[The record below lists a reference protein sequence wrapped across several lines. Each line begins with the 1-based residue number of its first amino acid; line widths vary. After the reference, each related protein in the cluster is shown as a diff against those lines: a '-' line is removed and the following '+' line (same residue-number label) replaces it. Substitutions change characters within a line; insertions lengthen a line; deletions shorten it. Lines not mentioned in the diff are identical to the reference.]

1 VFGSALNNPVQI
13 ASNNSVVGT
22 FTSTG
27 LGIGVTPT
35 QRLDV
40 ATASGDCIIRLGNGT
55 STARFA
61 VDNDGPYIYALTS
74 GDNALRVFTPAGGT
88 AMTLDASG
96 NLLVGTTTS
105 NTGNINGSVFYGGA
119 DAGII
124 YLQRQTGTDQ
134 MRFYV
139 GGNRI
144 GQLNTGSSVLTLGTA
159 NYPLAFSTN
168 DAERARITSGGNFGI
183 GTTNPLDKLEI
194 NGNDKAIALT
204 VGGGAGNEYG
214 GRWRVY
220 DTGAGVYTSFDT
232 KNVGSWTNNRFTILS
247 SSGNV
252 GIGTTTPGYKLEVNG
267 SFAATTKSFI
277 IDHPTKPGMKLRYG
291 SLEGPENGVYI
302 RGKSSSYTIELP
314 DYWTK
319 LVDPESITVQ
329 ITPYGAPQNIW
340 VSSIA
345 DNTVR
350 IASDTPICTYFYF
363 IQAERID
370 VEKLEVE
377 I

>member
-1 VFGSALNNPVQI
+1 L
-13 ASNNSVVGT
+13 
-22 FTSTG
+22 
-27 LGIGVTPT
+27 
-35 QRLDV
+35 
-40 ATASGDCIIRLGNGT
+40 
-55 STARFA
+55 
-61 VDNDGPYIYALTS
+61 
-74 GDNALRVFTPAGGT
+74 
-88 AMTLDASG
+88 
-96 NLLVGTTTS
+96 
-105 NTGNINGSVFYGGA
+105 IN
-119 DAGII
+119 
-124 YLQRQTGTDQ
+124 
-134 MRFYV
+134 
-139 GGNRI
+139 
-144 GQLNTGSSVLTLGTA
+144 
-159 NYPLAFSTN
+159 
-168 DAERARITSGGNFGI
+168 
-183 GTTNPLDKLEI
+183 
-194 NGNDKAIALT
+194 
-204 VGGGAGNEYG
+204 
-214 GRWRVY
+214 
-220 DTGAGVYTSFDT
+220 
-232 KNVGSWTNNRFTILS
+232 

-252 GIGTTTPGYKLEVNG
+252 GIGTTSPGYKLEVNG

-363 IQAERID
+363 IQAERVD